1 MKRAILLALAL
12 SACATGPKM
21 TVGQSLYMAYG
32 SYGAAVHSFA
42 EYAQSPTADPQIV
55 HKGRMIVDSP
65 QAKGTVAFG
74 RAYVACKVEF
84 NAREKGVDCTSWN
97 FRDPAGAANAL
108 RSITAMIL
116 GTLKGTGK

>member
-32 SYGAAVHSFA
+32 SYGAAVKSFA
-42 EYAQSPTADPQIV
+42 EYAQSPTADPKIV

-74 RAYVACKVEF
+74 RAYVACHVEF
-84 NAREKGVDCTSWN
+84 NAKDKGVDCTSWN

-108 RSITAMIL
+108 RSITATVL
-116 GTLKGTGK
+116 GTLRGAGK

>member
-21 TVGQSLYMAYG
+21 STGQSLYLAYG
-32 SYGAAVHSFA
+32 SYGAAVKSFA
-42 EYAQSPTADPQIV
+42 EYAQGPTADPAIV
-55 HKGRMIVDSP
+55 HKGRVIVDSP

-84 NAREKGVDCTSWN
+84 NAREKGVDCTNWN
-97 FRDPAGAANAL
+97 FRDPASAANAL
-108 RSITAMIL
+108 RNIAATIL
-116 GTLKGTGK
+116 STLKGAHK